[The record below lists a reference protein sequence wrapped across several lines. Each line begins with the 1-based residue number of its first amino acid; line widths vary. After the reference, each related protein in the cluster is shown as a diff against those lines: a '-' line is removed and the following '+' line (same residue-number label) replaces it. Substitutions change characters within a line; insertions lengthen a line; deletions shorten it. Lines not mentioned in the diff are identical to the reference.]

1 MEGATL
7 KLRSARTIGAHR
19 GAEAG
24 VTFKGLNQGVVC
36 IGKCHIRVVLLL
48 ITLLL

>member
-1 MEGATL
+1 MEGAAL
-7 KLRSARTIGAHR
+7 KLRGARTICAHG
-19 GAEAG
+19 GAETSA
-24 VTFKGLNQGVVC
+24 TFEGFNQCVVC